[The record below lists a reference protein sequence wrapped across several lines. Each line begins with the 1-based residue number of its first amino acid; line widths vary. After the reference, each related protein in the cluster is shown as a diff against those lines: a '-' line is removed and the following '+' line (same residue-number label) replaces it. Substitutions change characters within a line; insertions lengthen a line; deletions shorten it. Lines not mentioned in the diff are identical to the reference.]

1 MNQINTA
8 GAGAGELIRRYRTAA
23 GLTQEELC
31 QRAEVSVRT
40 VRNLEHGRV
49 RRPRHSTLQ
58 LLAVAL
64 GLDHGTTARLTHMA
78 WQPGASPPPVAP
90 PAVIVVTT
98 PSAWA
103 CLTALPELLRQP
115 AATVPVVVAIMCQTR
130 AKAECFQGLV
140 CSRRKTGWRV
150 R

>member
-1 MNQINTA
+1 
-8 GAGAGELIRRYRTAA
+8 
-23 GLTQEELC
+23 
-31 QRAEVSVRT
+31 
-40 VRNLEHGRV
+40 
-49 RRPRHSTLQ
+49 
-58 LLAVAL
+58 
-64 GLDHGTTARLTHMA
+64 
-78 WQPGASPPPVAP
+78 VAP

-103 CLTALPELLRQP
+103 CLTALPELLGQP